1 MLSKN
6 YKIIF
11 LAAVFCFSW
20 IEAIPTGDV
29 DEDYLNL
36 NPRNTEAPHD
46 CPQNAY
52 FSEIVPVCE
61 AYCDDPHPTLSNR
74 FGSDGRLCIE
84 GYIRNATSD
93 CIRIEDCPNIEPEY
107 SGELGNNSYDEKD
120 WPEVETP
127 RIDDVTDQLSDE
139 EWKKRLEEIFG
150 TPDETP
156 VEIVE

>member
-20 IEAIPTGDV
+20 IEAIPTGNV
-29 DEDYLNL
+29 DKDYLNL
-36 NPRNTEAPHD
+36 NPRNIGTSHD
-46 CPQNAY
+46 CPENAY

-61 AYCDDPHPTLSNR
+61 AYCNDPHPTLCYR
-74 FGSDGRLCIE
+74 FGSDGCLCIE

-93 CIRIEDCPNIEPEY
+93 CIRIEDCPTESEY
-107 SGELGNNSYDEKD
+107 SEELGNNSYQYKD
-120 WPEVETP
+120 WPEAEP
-127 RIDDVTDQLSDE
+127 SRIDDITDQFSDE
-139 EWKKRLEEIFG
+139 EWQKRLEEIFG
-150 TPDETP
+150 TPDKTS